1 MNEIVQI
8 CPNITLV
15 HDEGFGDFCVPIVSD
30 VIMNID
36 MAFSRALS
44 IHFFSSN
51 PCIIKYNHF
60 KDEPRCSDTADG
72 RVIYLHTHDDYWCQW
87 AYQFAHEY
95 CHHLINVKNHLPQ
108 IRIFEK
114 QRKHSSS
121 NRIVMVSVVY
131 ILS

>member
-95 CHHLINVKNHLPQ
+95 CHHLINGPSGIQVKSYP
-108 IRIFEK
+108 IAF
-114 QRKHSSS
+114 S
-121 NRIVMVSVVY
+121 
-131 ILS
+131 